1 MKKNIR
7 FLITIFLSIMVL
19 AACNTAEQPSSEPN
33 DDSVTSN
40 GDNDNVNSEEQP
52 NEDEQVKDDEQQ
64 EGSTTDT
71 NEESTSITFTSND
84 KEYTEDITPISGE
97 TYTLQAIPGFALTA
111 EEPGKDI
118 LYYEKDDS
126 VSMRIEAISDNDSF
140 DEKVANTEETMAAI
154 NEQYEKFDLT
164 PYISKTN
171 NIENSA
177 AYIANFEN
185 EEVIAVVFEKG
196 DKIVRL
202 TIYDNEEYDFSDAMI
217 KMGLTIE

>member
-7 FLITIFLSIMVL
+7 FFITIFLSIMVL
-19 AACNTAEQPSSEPN
+19 AACNTAEKPSSEPDN
-33 DDSVTSN
+33 DSVTSN
-40 GDNDNVNSEEQP
+40 GDNDNINAEEQT
-52 NEDEQVKDDEQQ
+52 NEEEQTDEEEQQ
-64 EGSTTDT
+64 EGSTTET

-126 VSMRIEAISDNDSF
+126 VSMRIEAINESYSDLI
-140 DEKVANTEETMAAI
+140 ANTEETMAVI
-154 NEQYEKFDLT
+154 NEQYEPFDLA
-164 PYISKTN
+164 PYISEAN

-185 EEVIAVVFEKG
+185 EEVIAVVFEKE

-202 TIYDNEEYDFSDAMI
+202 TIYDNEEYDLSDAMI